1 MLRLLGRRLLVGL
14 VVVLLVATAVFIATR
29 VVSNPEK
36 TFLPIDASPE
46 QRIQIRHNLGL
57 DRSVVYQYLTY
68 LGHLVRLDLGTSYWQ
83 PGKSTVSIIMTRLP
97 NTLILN
103 TAAIVIALLIAIPLG
118 IIAAL
123 RPGSRLDRSAVTI
136 GLVGLSAPQFW
147 LAFML
152 VLLFGVKLQWLPTSG
167 FNSPRSIVLPALALA
182 LPAAG
187 KITQLTRTSMI
198 DELDR
203 PYMLTAQAK
212 GFGAIYRV
220 VRHGLRNITVPVLTQ
235 ASFEYARML
244 AGFTVVVE
252 SIFAWPGVG
261 LLIVQALQQQDLI
274 LVQAIAV
281 VVAAMIVLLN
291 LITDLLYTRI
301 DPRIEAT

>member
-36 TFLPIDASPE
+36 TFLPIDASPA
-46 QRIQIRHNLGL
+46 QRVQIRHNLGL
-57 DRSVVYQYLTY
+57 DRSVLYQYLTY

-83 PGKSTVSIIMTRLP
+83 PGKSTMSIIMTRLP

-118 IIAAL
+118 IVAAL
-123 RPGSRLDRSAVTI
+123 RPGSRLDRSAVTV
-136 GLVGLSAPQFW
+136 GLIGLSAPQFW

-167 FNSPRSIVLPALALA
+167 FNSASSIVLPALALA

>member
-14 VVVLLVATAVFIATR
+14 VVVLLVATAVFVATR

-57 DRSVVYQYLTY
+57 DRSVLYQYLTY

-123 RPGSRLDRSAVTI
+123 RPGSRLDRSAVTL

-167 FNSPRSIVLPALALA
+167 FTSPRSIVLPALALA

-212 GFGAIYRV
+212 GFGAVYRV

>member
-1 MLRLLGRRLLVGL
+1 MLRLLGRRILVGL
-14 VVVLLVATAVFIATR
+14 VVVFLVATAVFIATR
-29 VVSNPEK
+29 VVSDPEQ
-36 TFLPIDASPE
+36 TFLPIDASAE
-46 QRIQIRHNLGL
+46 QRVQIRHNLGL
-57 DRSVVYQYLTY
+57 DQSVVSQYLGY
-68 LGHLVRLDLGTSYWQ
+68 LGDLLRLDLGTSYWQ

-97 NTLILN
+97 NTLLLN
-103 TAAIVIALLIAIPLG
+103 TAAILIALLIAIPLG
-118 IIAAL
+118 VIAAL

-136 GLVGLSAPQFW
+136 SLIGLSAPQFW

-152 VLLFGVKLQWLPTSG
+152 VLLFGVHLQWLPTSG
-167 FNSPRSIVLPALALA
+167 FTSASSLLLPALALA

-187 KITQLTRTSMI
+187 KITQLTRSSMI

-203 PYMLTAQAK
+203 PYMLTAEAK
-212 GFGAIYRV
+212 GFGALHRV

-261 LLIVQALQQQDLI
+261 LLIVQALEQQDLI

-281 VVAAMIVLLN
+281 FVAALIVLLN
-291 LITDLLYTRI
+291 TLTDLVYTRI

>member
-14 VVVLLVATAVFIATR
+14 VVVLLVATAVFVATR

-57 DRSVVYQYLTY
+57 DRSVLYQYLTY

-103 TAAIVIALLIAIPLG
+103 TAAIIIALLIAIPLG

-123 RPGSRLDRSAVTI
+123 RPGSRLDRSAVTL

-167 FNSPRSIVLPALALA
+167 FTSPRSIVLPALALA

-212 GFGAIYRV
+212 GFGAVYRV

>member
-1 MLRLLGRRLLVGL
+1 MLRLLGRRLLVGI
-14 VVVLLVATAVFIATR
+14 VVVFLVATAVFIATR

-46 QRIQIRHNLGL
+46 QRVQIRSNLGL
-57 DRSVVYQYLTY
+57 DRSVFIQYLSY
-68 LGHLVRLDLGTSYWQ
+68 LGDLVRLDLGTSYWQ
-83 PGKSTVSIIMTRLP
+83 PGKTTVSIIMTRLP
-97 NTLILN
+97 NTLLLN
-103 TAAIVIALLIAIPLG
+103 SAAIVLALLIAIPLG

-123 RPGSRLDRSAVTI
+123 RPGSRLDRSAVTVSLI
-136 GLVGLSAPQFW
+136 GLSAPQFW

-152 VLLFGVKLQWLPTSG
+152 VLLLGVKLQWFPTSG
-167 FNSPRSIVLPALALA
+167 FTSAQSLLLPALALA

-187 KITQLTRTSMI
+187 KITQLTRSSMI
-198 DELDR
+198 DEMDR
-203 PYMLTAQAK
+203 PYMLTAEAK

-220 VRHGLRNITVPVLTQ
+220 VRHGLRNVTVPVLTQ

-261 LLIVQALQQQDLI
+261 LLIVQALEQQDLI

-291 LITDLLYTRI
+291 TLTDLLYTRI